1 MSIEQYTY
9 WSITINNPDDNDML
23 IVRNPND
30 RYVRQFIWT
39 PEEGASGTH
48 HIQGWL
54 RLQRN
59 QTQKFVQKLYP
70 RAHVKPCRKDEY
82 NENTHNYAQKNDETT
97 KGAHTIS
104 INDPLPSIETLVTD
118 VMELC
123 VQFRAESLNYKT
135 ELIWNYPDFDYIKKE
150 RPFAESEL
158 VRQKGPLYA
167 KVFVSPVY
175 ERLWERFGQ
184 EIFTHIRNKHAS
196 SQIKEDQST
205 SQESRL

>member
-39 PEEGASGTH
+39 PEKGESGTPH
-48 HIQGWL
+48 VQGWV

-82 NENTHNYAQKNDETT
+82 NENTHNYAQKDDETT

-104 INDPLPSIETLVTD
+104 INDPLPSIETLVAN

-123 VQFRAESLNYKT
+123 VQFRAESLHYKIDT
-135 ELIWNYPDFDYIKKE
+135 IWNNPDFDYIKEE

-175 ERLWERFGQ
+175 ERLWERFGR
-184 EIFTHIRNKHAS
+184 EIFTHIRNKHAA
-196 SQIKEDQST
+196 QIKEDKST
-205 SQESRL
+205 SQESTS